1 MHILKESE
9 KGRIIT
15 LKVEFDTA
23 LLKVII
29 TICNFSEAHFSFDNL
44 LAKCISLDFRLIK
57 ESLLFR
63 LEFSAHLHQV
73 DGVGH
78 NILCFL
84 YHRQIH
90 HAYLNAA
97 GLALNAL

>member
-29 TICNFSEAHFSFDNL
+29 TICNFSEAHFSFDSL
-44 LAKCISLDFRLIK
+44 LAKCISLNFRLIK
-57 ESLLFR
+57 ECPYSSAWNFR
-63 LEFSAHLHQV
+63 LTFIRLMELVTIFCASCIIVRYTMLTLMLP
-73 DGVGH
+73 DW
-78 NILCFL
+78 L
-84 YHRQIH
+84 
-90 HAYLNAA
+90 
-97 GLALNAL
+97 